1 MNNNGGN
8 YVYAL
13 GLDTAAFASSV
24 DKAKRMFQGLGD
36 TATAAGEEA
45 DEAFNK
51 MKNSIASVAAG
62 VSLGMLVKKIA
73 EVRGEVQQL
82 EVAFETMLG
91 SKQKA
96 DALMAQMVELAA
108 KTPFGL
114 QDVTNGA
121 KQLLAFGSASEEV
134 ASEITM
140 LGDIAAGLSIPL
152 GDLIYL
158 YGTTR
163 TQGGLFTQDLRQF
176 MSRGIPLADELA
188 KVMGK
193 STNEVRELVSAG
205 KVGFPEVQKAL
216 QSMTSEG
223 GQFGGLM
230 EKQSQTIT
238 GQISALEDEIYQMFN
253 KIGESN
259 EGLISLVLSGAST
272 IVENY
277 DKILDI
283 LTVLIAAYGAYKAA
297 IILTAAAQK
306 AAMIAKEAQA
316 FFQLAKGIKTA
327 KEAMVLLNAATRKN
341 PWGLVLSAITAVVAA
356 IWSYCESTEEAA
368 DVTNDLEREIGE
380 LEQAAR
386 DEFQEVNKLAYAY
399 ENLAGSET
407 ERLDILHKLKAIN
420 PNIVEGIYAEAD
432 AMAVLKKNV
441 KEYNEAQ
448 LQTIKMTALYE
459 SYDDKITEMAELEAE
474 RMGYIAELETMMAD
488 MAASW
493 DAGTWTPKVVRTFD
507 FSDKNVHGEYYEDA
521 QTVRDNARDWYIRY
535 LKDTNLTPEERVK
548 LMTESTWKKT
558 GATGNKIYEYNVADT
573 EEYPFRATYK
583 AYLDV
588 TGKLKELQLEA
599 DRYKTNMDRLFESW
613 GVSPY
618 EIVATENVD
627 VTLAEAYRTAQQAWL
642 DAKAKVADADKNRA
656 DYTEAQYKQLIEEL
670 DAAEKRFKEL
680 GGNTSSKAQTDAE
693 KNAKAAAEKALQLE
707 YDAQQTTINM
717 MAEGTEKKVAQIELD
732 YRKRADAITKSE
744 AELVAKQGAA
754 LTEAQ
759 QALFQTMREG
769 SASDY
774 AEAMNAAIFGDT
786 DAQGAAAIQK
796 MEAERKAWNKY
807 LEEYGTFQEKLKAIT
822 IRYNEAIANAQTEGE
837 RKTLEAER
845 DAALAAFE
853 VQASAWAKDL
863 ANKSI
868 AELNKMMQELEK
880 QVEAKQKAFDDLESS
895 DSTEAKDYLK
905 TINELK
911 AKIAELKKQL
921 SGASKEA
928 KGGNWEGAAQVVQGI
943 ASAAEDAAGALEG
956 VDDELANTINGMA
969 KFANVAASLVSA
981 IAAVAAAS
989 KGLNMALG
997 IIGLIATAIQVVST
1011 AIGSIVQERNEV
1023 EKAIAEFSKRMK
1035 ELNDELERMRRLGEI
1050 DSLKGTI
1057 FGEDAFGNLM
1067 NNLAV
1072 MRDALSE
1079 LEDVRDRITQRMNL
1093 KISYTKPDVEF
1104 ANYEEVLRYLVGE
1117 RVPELFEGGLTLDKL
1132 KTWRDTDGWAAGI
1145 SYEQRE
1151 LIDELIA
1158 DWERYEEAVTTVNDY
1173 LTDIFGEMGN
1183 SINDAI
1189 VEAFMNG
1196 SDAALEFGDIAGQ
1209 VIENLIK
1216 QVGYSAYIAP
1226 ILTKAMADVKD
1237 LNEQG
1242 LSAEEYLNAL
1252 MGIVGDAMKVAGEN
1266 VEAYNEFLENADQY
1280 AESVGINTFD
1290 SERSA
1295 ESKGIAQASQDSV
1308 DELNGRMTAIQGHT
1322 YSLMEGQRQ
1331 LINDSAQVLRHLAGI
1346 ESNTAELRQM
1356 RLDMAA
1362 MRSDISDIATRGIIT
1377 R

>member
-1 MNNNGGN
+1 
-8 YVYAL
+8 
-13 GLDTAAFASSV
+13 
-24 DKAKRMFQGLGD
+24 MFQGLGD

-62 VSLGMLVKKIA
+62 VSLGMLAKKIA

-96 DALMAQMVELAA
+96 DVLMAQMVELAA

-134 ASEITM
+134 AAEITM

-163 TQGGLFTQDLRQF
+163 TQGKLFTIDLKQF
-176 MSRGIPLADELA
+176 MGRGIPLTEELA
-188 KVMGK
+188 KAMGK
-193 STNEVRELVSAG
+193 TTDEVMELVSAG

-230 EKQSQTIT
+230 AKQAETIT
-238 GQISALEDEIYQMFN
+238 GQISALQDAIYQMFN
-253 KIGESN
+253 EIGKSN
-259 EGLISLVLSGAST
+259 EGVISAVLSGASW
-272 IVENY
+272 IVEHY
-277 DKILDI
+277 EAILKILSK
-283 LTVLIAAYGAYKAA
+283 VVIAWGAYKAA
-297 IILTAAAQK
+297 LIAVAAVQKIKDAALLAKTLVNVAKGATTAAA
-306 AAMIAKEAQA
+306 AFRGLNTAMKS
-316 FFQLAKGIKTA
+316 
-327 KEAMVLLNAATRKN
+327 N
-341 PWGLVLSAITAVVAA
+341 PWGLIASIAATVIAFIWDWVAGVKEA
-356 IWSYCESTEEAA
+356 TEATE
-368 DVTNDLEREIGE
+368 DMKREIGE
-380 LEQAAR
+380 LEQAVQ
-386 DEFQEVNKLAYAY
+386 DELVEVNKLVIKLKQANIEEGERASILNRLA
-399 ENLAGSET
+399 EINPILVSGLQDEAVMISTLTANLA
-407 ERLDILHKLKAIN
+407 D
-420 PNIVEGIYAEAD
+420 
-432 AMAVLKKNV
+432 
-441 KEYNEAQ
+441 YNEEQRKRLMLASLADKQESAVKDYVEAQ
-448 LQTIKMTALYE
+448 ADYDLYVKAVEDKMT
-459 SYDDKITEMAELEAE
+459 EL
-474 RMGYIAELETMMAD
+474 L
-488 MAASW
+488 AAYTS
-493 DAGTWTPKVVRTFD
+493 
-507 FSDKNVHGEYYEDA
+507 
-521 QTVRDNARDWYIRY
+521 
-535 LKDTNLTPEERVK
+535 
-548 LMTESTWKKT
+548 
-558 GATGNKIYEYNVADT
+558 
-573 EEYPFRATYK
+573 
-583 AYLDV
+583 
-588 TGKLKELQLEA
+588 TGKLPTVSVPSGFPIDAEEIQGRIKEFYDQAINGEISLIELSHKLYEDVQLGH
-599 DRYKTNMDRLFESW
+599 
-613 GVSPY
+613 GVY
-618 EIVATENVD
+618 GVTDEWREKIDIYGVNEEYIEK
-627 VTLAEAYRTAQQAWL
+627 TLAAKEEAL
-642 DAKAKVADADKNRA
+642 KKAKTAMENANKDVSYLEELYGFSTSDIEEKYGGKGGEVGASGEETANEKLAAARIKLAGDTRRA
-656 DYTEAQYKQLIEEL
+656 MTEAEINAMEEGL
-670 DAAEKRFKEL
+670 TKKLAMIDY
-680 GGNTSSKAQTDAE
+680 
-693 KNAKAAAEKALQLE
+693 E
-707 YDAQQTTINM
+707 YDEEERKIN
-717 MAEGTEKKVAQIELD
+717 E
-732 YRKRADAITKSE
+732 RE
-744 AELVAKQGAA
+744 AELRTLAGGSLSVSDAANIAAMRAANAKNKE
-754 LTEAQ
+754 TKTT
-759 QALFQTMREG
+759 QAWDEVM
-769 SASDY
+769 
-774 AEAMNAAIFGDT
+774 
-786 DAQGAAAIQK
+786 AAAGVDPVA
-796 MEAERKAWNKY
+796 MEQATAMLQAELVKRNKAWEDY
-807 LEEYGTFQEKLKAIT
+807 LIQFGTFQERFKAT
-822 IRYNEAIANAQTEGE
+822 QDKYSRLIAEAQTEGE

-868 AELNKMMQELEK
+868 AELNKMMQELEE
-880 QVEAKQKAFDDLESS
+880 QVEAKQEAFDALESS
-895 DSTEAKDYLK
+895 DSAEAQDYLK
-905 TINELK
+905 TINMLK

-921 SGASKEA
+921 SGAQKEA

-943 ASAAEDAAGALEG
+943 ASAASEAASALEG

-969 KFANVAASLVSA
+969 KFANVAANLVSA
-981 IAAVAAAS
+981 IAAVTAAS
-989 KGLNMALG
+989 TALNMALG
-997 IIGLIATAIQVVST
+997 VIGLIATAIQVVST

-1093 KISYTKPDVEF
+1093 VYSFYHPDVEF

-1145 SYEQRE
+1145 SYELRE

-1158 DWERYEEAVTTVNDY
+1158 DWERYEETVTAVNDY

-1209 VIENLIK
+1209 VIENLVK

-1226 ILTKAMADVKD
+1226 ILTDAMAKVDA
-1237 LNEQG
+1237 LNRDG
-1242 LSAEEYLNAL
+1242 LSAEEYLNSL
-1252 MGIVGDAMKVAGEN
+1252 MGIVGEAMKVAGEN

-1295 ESKGIAQASQDSV
+1295 QSKGIAQASQDSV